1 MSTPSPRIPPL
12 KTSKA
17 RPSIDDISPRSEEFR
32 EEPSSRF
39 PILISTAVNIA
50 NIPNPTV
57 PCQEAKNP
65 LLIKQIDYSRLMK
78 TQEQELI
85 ALNSIHTKLESK
97 MLICESELNNLR
109 EVPNLIKEKDKIM
122 RSLEI
127 SLELAKEEFEML
139 NRGKQRKVEKK
150 KTTIFASEYY
160 MKNRPKRVW
169 ECSESVKKLDE
180 FKFELFGALAKARR
194 KDNNE

>member
-1 MSTPSPRIPPL
+1 
-12 KTSKA
+12 
-17 RPSIDDISPRSEEFR
+17 
-32 EEPSSRF
+32 
-39 PILISTAVNIA
+39 
-50 NIPNPTV
+50 
-57 PCQEAKNP
+57 
-65 LLIKQIDYSRLMK
+65 MK

-97 MLICESELNNLR
+97 MLICESELNNLK
-109 EVPNLIKEKDKIM
+109 EVPNLIKEKDKLM

-139 NRGKQRKVEKK
+139 NRSKQRKVDKK
-150 KTTIFASEYY
+150 KTTIFAREYY

-169 ECSESVKKLDE
+169 DCSESVKQLNELKSD
-180 FKFELFGALAKARR
+180 LFGALAKSRR